1 MNSVLD
7 ETSDT
12 PRPRHR
18 FGALGWL
25 LVLLVLAAIMA
36 GGWRWWS
43 SRAPANAGPDLS
55 PEALDARLLEVEQA
69 VASLRRTQQGLEQR
83 VADAQARA
91 GLLRDEV
98 LAVGERA
105 AILEDSLRELGAQ
118 ASEGTESLRLDEAE
132 LLLSLAQSRLA
143 VAGDLEG
150 AIRATALAQQAL
162 APLTSPEYLNLR
174 QTVARE
180 LAALQALP
188 DDPRSRAAGELDAL
202 QAALPGLASRA
213 PGADADTP
221 ADTSTWRRLADA
233 VIQVR
238 PSHAQDLI
246 SPDDRAAGEAA
257 LGLELALARTALERR
272 DETAFRAAL
281 QRVEQWLLR
290 LYAEDEA
297 LRAERERLARLGR
310 LNLMPDLPARGVA
323 LRQLRDLRRGRSDP

>member
-7 ETSDT
+7 ETAET
-12 PRPRHR
+12 PRNPRHR
-18 FGALGWL
+18 FGFFGWL
-25 LVLLVLAAIMA
+25 LVLLVLAAIVVA
-36 GGWRWWS
+36 GWRWWAA
-43 SRAPANAGPDLS
+43 RTPAEGGPDLS

-69 VASLRRTQQGLEQR
+69 VTTLRRNQQGLEQR

-118 ASEGTESLRLDEAE
+118 ASEGAETLRLDEVE

-143 VAGDLEG
+143 VAGDLDG
-150 AIRATALAQQAL
+150 AIRATALAHEAL

-188 DDPRSRAAGELDAL
+188 ADPRARAAGELDAL
-202 QAALPGLASRA
+202 QAALPTLASRA
-213 PGADADTP
+213 PGATADTP
-221 ADTSTWRRLADA
+221 ADASTWRRLADA

-238 PSHAQDLI
+238 PSNATDLI
-246 SPDDRAAGEAA
+246 SPDDRAAGEVA

-272 DETAFRAAL
+272 DEARFRASL
-281 QRVEQWLLR
+281 LRVDQWLVR
-290 LYAEDEA
+290 LYAENDA
-297 LRAERERLARLGR
+297 LRAERERLA
-310 LNLMPDLPARGVA
+310 NLSRMGLLPDLPERGVA
-323 LRQLRDLRRGRSDP
+323 LQQLRDLRRGRSG

>member
-7 ETSDT
+7 ETAVT
-12 PRPRHR
+12 PRNPRHR
-18 FGALGWL
+18 FGFFGWL
-25 LVLLVLAAIMA
+25 LVLLVLAAIVVA
-36 GGWRWWS
+36 GWRWWAA
-43 SRAPANAGPDLS
+43 RTPAEGGPDLS

-69 VASLRRTQQGLEQR
+69 VTTLRRNQQGLEQR

-105 AILEDSLRELGAQ
+105 AILEDSLRELGTQ
-118 ASEGTESLRLDEAE
+118 ASEGAETLRLDEVE

-143 VAGDLEG
+143 VAGDLDG
-150 AIRATALAQQAL
+150 AIRATALAHEAL

-188 DDPRSRAAGELDAL
+188 ADPRARAAGELDAL
-202 QAALPGLASRA
+202 QAALPTLASRA
-213 PGADADTP
+213 PGATADTP
-221 ADTSTWRRLADA
+221 ADASTWRRLADA

-238 PSHAQDLI
+238 PSNATDLI

-272 DETAFRAAL
+272 DEARFRASL
-281 QRVEQWLLR
+281 LRVDQWLVR
-290 LYAEDEA
+290 LYAENDA
-297 LRAERERLARLGR
+297 LRAERERLA
-310 LNLMPDLPARGVA
+310 NLSRMGLLPDLPERGVA
-323 LRQLRDLRRGRSDP
+323 LQQLRDLRRGRSG